1 MLRMLIRYSCIYEA
15 LMSPALNGSSAIQHF
30 KHSDVIKMRDNQF
43 LHETIACICDMM
55 SPHITL

>member
-15 LMSPALNGSSAIQHF
+15 HMSPAFNESSAIRHF
-30 KHSDVIKMRDNQF
+30 KHSDVIKIRENQF
-43 LHETIACICDMM
+43 LHETIAFTCDMM